1 MVATT
6 STTSTG
12 AELLAAVEGI
22 RPVIEKHGPEG
33 EELRRLPDPIY
44 DAMIGAGL
52 FRMLIPKAYGGLELH
67 PVEAYRVWEAV
78 ARIDAAAGWN
88 LAISSGSLM
97 AAGWLSAEAADEVFE
112 GGPDTIGACAFFPP
126 AAGRRV
132 EGGWRATGRLPFS
145 SGSNRAAWY
154 FFPVIEMDGDA
165 PKLDP
170 DTGQPVVMFA
180 TAPRA
185 DVTVVDTW
193 HTLGM
198 RGTGSNDLEF
208 TDIFLPAHRV
218 GVLGPMTNIPP
229 KLDTPVARISPWQ
242 GVHGETIASL
252 GVAGAAIDKL
262 VALASTKTPAMSAS
276 PLRDREMVQHHAA
289 RARALLDASR
299 AYLHASIS
307 EAYAFAERGEPL
319 TTDVKVRCQLAGS
332 FGSEACAEAVRLVHE
347 VAGSSGMRIG
357 AGFERHFRDAHTLSQ
372 HASKSYVRYASVGQ
386 LLFGLP
392 SDWFA
397 LNI

>member
-6 STTSTG
+6 SSTST
-12 AELLAAVEGI
+12 AADLLAAVETI
-22 RPVIEKHGPEG
+22 RPVIEQHGPQG

-78 ARIDAAAGWN
+78 ARIDASAGWN

-97 AAGWLSAEAADEVFE
+97 MAGWLSAEAVDEVFA

-132 EGGWRATGRLPFS
+132 DGGWRATGRLPFS
-145 SGSNRAAWY
+145 SGSNRADWY

-170 DTGQPVVMFA
+170 QSGQPVVMFA
-180 TAPRA
+180 TAPKA

-193 HTLGM
+193 NTLGM

-218 GVLGPMTNIPP
+218 GLLGPMTNIPP
-229 KLDTPVARISPWQ
+229 KLDTPASRLSPWQ

-252 GVAGAAIDKL
+252 GAAGAAIDKL

-276 PLRDREMVQHHAA
+276 PLRDREMVQHHVA

-307 EAYAFAERGEPL
+307 EAYAIAERG
-319 TTDVKVRCQLAGS
+319 
-332 FGSEACAEAVRLVHE
+332 
-347 VAGSSGMRIG
+347 
-357 AGFERHFRDAHTLSQ
+357 
-372 HASKSYVRYASVGQ
+372 
-386 LLFGLP
+386 
-392 SDWFA
+392 
-397 LNI
+397 